1 MRGGNVPRLEFL
13 DALRAI
19 AALWV
24 VHFHLIFIPQPN
36 LARPAWAWPAS
47 LGGMGVTLF
56 FVVSA
61 FSLCHTMP
69 VHERNGDGLSAF
81 YLRRFFR
88 IAPLFYVMLAFYF
101 WRDIWLVNLV
111 HSPGEVLTN
120 ALFIF
125 NLIPGEQ
132 DGYVWASSTIG
143 VEMLFYAVFPF
154 AYRYFD
160 TFSKSLALFLLC
172 VLIAALSYVVMGYLP
187 FNRDA
192 YYASS
197 IFRHLPIFAAG
208 MIAFHAGVLLTR
220 LPYRYLVGVG
230 LIAAGIALIWA
241 LLTDRLFAMDTAWWQ
256 GISFALL
263 LIGLLLAPVRL
274 VVNRVTSLLGK
285 MSYSLYLVHPTLVF
299 LLVPVYRWIYAQ
311 PILLS
316 LRFACCS
323 ALTLGLLI
331 ALSYLTYRWIE
342 RPGIDLGRY
351 LLAARAMLEKPER
364 QPSG

>member
-1 MRGGNVPRLEFL
+1 MERGSNVPRLDFL
-13 DALRAI
+13 DALRAL

-24 VHFHLIFIPQPN
+24 VHYHLILIPQPN
-36 LARPAWAWPAS
+36 LVSPTWAWLAN

-69 VHERNGDGLSAF
+69 VHEREGDGLSAF

-111 HSPGEVLTN
+111 HTPGEVLVN

-132 DGYVWASSTIG
+132 NGYVWASWTIG
-143 VEMLFYAVFPF
+143 VEMLFYALFPF
-154 AYRYFD
+154 VYMYFD
-160 TFSKSLALFLLC
+160 TFAKSVGLVVLC
-172 VLIAALSYVVMGYLP
+172 AAVAWLSYRVMGYLP
-187 FNRDA
+187 LDREA
-192 YYASS
+192 YYGPS
-197 IFRHLPIFAAG
+197 IFRHLPVFAMG
-208 MIAFHAGVLLTR
+208 IVAFHAGTLLTR
-220 LPYRYLVGVG
+220 LPYRYPAGVG
-230 LIAAGIALIWA
+230 FIAAGLGLMWALI
-241 LLTDRLFAMDTAWWQ
+241 TNRLFAVDSLWWQ
-256 GISFALL
+256 GVSFALL
-263 LIGLLLAPVRL
+263 LTGLLLAPLRL
-274 VVNRVTSLLGK
+274 VVNRVTSFLGK
-285 MSYSLYLVHPTLVF
+285 TSYSLYLVHPTLVL

-323 ALTLGLLI
+323 ALTLALLVM
-331 ALSYLTYRWIE
+331 LSYLTYRWIE
-342 RPGIDLGRY
+342 RPGIELGRY
-351 LLAARAMLEKPER
+351 LLSARTNRALR
-364 QPSG
+364 TS